1 MGDAVTTVRPS
12 PGNPGLARIV
22 THTPGFA
29 NVDEL
34 RDMLTATFRKQIEAA
49 IDELDTAGNMDR
61 ASERMRKLRL
71 VPDQCPPTRRSE

>member
-1 MGDAVTTVRPS
+1 MTTVRPS
-12 PGNPGLARIV
+12 PGNPKLARIV

-29 NVDEL
+29 TVDEL
-34 RDMLTATFRKQIEAA
+34 RDMLTATFREQVQQT
-49 IDELDTAGNMDR
+49 IDELDTAGNMER